1 MGINVQKC
9 VGCGMCVRDCIRY
22 LFEIQDGKAVL
33 KEGICIGCGHCVA
46 VCPTGAIEI
55 PLNTEDEIQEYNDRD
70 FKIDPDQ
77 LLLFMKFRRSVR
89 AYQPRE
95 VEPEKIQKIIEAGRY
110 APTAANRQ
118 KVRYILIQDNVN
130 EFAEMSL
137 KILNDAA
144 EHMEEVEELRNYTYY
159 RDKWKYLYQQNS
171 EEDIDG
177 MFYKAPCVLIVV
189 DCETLAVSTGSL
201 NCGIASDNMELMA
214 NALGLGT
221 CYIGFFSIAAEIDND
236 LKEMLGLKDNERVA
250 SVLTIGYPE
259 ITYHRTVV
267 RNRAN
272 ITKISRKKEKKGCK
286 KEKVAK

>member
-1 MGINVQKC
+1 MGINLQKC
-9 VGCGMCVRDCIRY
+9 VGCGLCVRDCIRY
-22 LFEIQDGKAVL
+22 LFQIQDGKAIL
-33 KEGICIGCGHCVA
+33 KNGMCIGCGHCVA
-46 VCPTGAIEI
+46 ICPTGAIEF
-55 PLNTEDEIQEYNDRD
+55 PSYAGEEIQEYNDRD

-77 LLLFMKFRRSVR
+77 LLRFMKFRRSVR

-118 KVRYILIQDNVN
+118 KIRYILIQDKVS

-144 EHMEEVEELRNYTYY
+144 EHMEEVEGLRNYTCY
-159 RDKWKYLYQQNS
+159 RDKWRYLYQQNI

-177 MFYKAPCVLIVV
+177 MFYKAPCVLVVV

-214 NALGLGT
+214 NSLGLGT
-221 CYIGFFSIAAEIDND
+221 CYIGFFSIATEIDSG
-236 LKEMLGLKDNERVA
+236 LKKILGIKDNERVA

-259 ITYHRTVV
+259 ISYHRTVI
-267 RNRAN
+267 RNKAN
-272 ITKISRKKEKKGCK
+272 ITEIGRKKATKKLQK
-286 KEKVAK
+286 